1 MDRIA
6 YVVNRITIYF
16 HETMRSIG
24 KFPLLLATGGGEGN
38 TKYEEYLQIAPRGF
52 ELPLPVCPPMLC
64 CIHYNIPVYIRAALE
79 EQYAKTEANR

>member
-6 YVVNRITIYF
+6 YAVNRITIYF
-16 HETMRSIG
+16 HETVRSIG

-52 ELPLPVCPPMLC
+52 ELP
-64 CIHYNIPVYIRAALE
+64 
-79 EQYAKTEANR
+79 